1 MALKR
6 AEGGIQPGIK
16 WWRFTMRI
24 PGIHVDISWADVIQ
38 GGLLT
43 LATAGAATPLFM
55 RAFGL
60 PFELAFALSVIPIF
74 WYYVQS
80 WLFGEPFA
88 PGWITPSIPLVLV
101 YLERAGFGIPAIQ
114 AMTALILVLSAMLLF
129 FAVTGLGQVFF
140 KWIPIELRAGIVLG
154 AAIAAING
162 ELTRHATM
170 PITLSV
176 VWAILFVLMF
186 SAWIQKFKETSKI
199 LRSIASMGMLI
210 GFLVAGV
217 VGPLTGEIKMALQWG
232 IFIPEFGAAF
242 RAVSPF
248 YLGWPS
254 WEMFV
259 SAVPMAVLVYIIV
272 FGDLVLGATLAGDAG
287 RKRPDE
293 TIDVDITRMHYTL
306 FFRNIG
312 QLLTGGPLIPM
323 HGPVWTGVTVY
334 LYEKY
339 KEGRDQLDSIH
350 SGIVNWYWLAFIL
363 VFSELA
369 VSFMR
374 PILPVALSI
383 TMILTGFA
391 CAYIAMRMVTT
402 PTSQGYAL
410 LVGLVLVRFGPAW
423 GLLVGFVLFALLLV
437 QRRQMIAIPY
447 DNVNLNERSG
457 KSS

>member
-1 MALKR
+1 M
-6 AEGGIQPGIK
+6 
-16 WWRFTMRI
+16 
-24 PGIHVDISWADVIQ
+24 
-38 GGLLT
+38 
-43 LATAGAATPLFM
+43 
-55 RAFGL
+55 
-60 PFELAFALSVIPIF
+60 
-74 WYYVQS
+74 
-80 WLFGEPFA
+80 
-88 PGWITPSIPLVLV
+88 LV
-101 YLERAGFGIPAIQ
+101 YLDRAGAGIPAIQ
-114 AMTALILVLSAMLLF
+114 AMTALTLVLSAMFLF

-154 AAIAAING
+154 AAVAAING
-162 ELTRHATM
+162 ELARHATM

-176 VWAILFVLMF
+176 VWAVLFMLLF
-186 SAWIQKFKETSKI
+186 SVWVQQFKETSKF
-199 LRSIASMGMLI
+199 LRTAASLGMLI
-210 GFLVAGV
+210 GLLAAAV
-217 VGPLTGEIKMALQWG
+217 VGPLTGEIKMAIEWG
-232 IFIPEFGAAF
+232 IFIPDFGAAI

-248 YLGWPS
+248 YVGWPS

-259 SAVPMAVLVYIIV
+259 GAVPMALLVYIIV
-272 FGDLVLGATLAGDAG
+272 FGDLVLATTLAGDAS

-306 FFRNIG
+306 FIRNFG
-312 QLLTGGPLIPM
+312 QLLTGGPFVPM
-323 HGPVWTGVTVY
+323 HGPIWTGVTVY

-339 KEGRDQLDSIH
+339 KEGRKQLDSIH
-350 SGIVNWYWLAFIL
+350 SGIGNWYWPAYFL
-363 VFSELA
+363 VFLAPA

-423 GLLVGFVLFALLLV
+423 GLLVGFVLFVLLLV

-447 DNVNLNERSG
+447 DNINLDERSG